1 MSLPFDPACLP
12 LLLGG
17 LPHHSP
23 AQALELTRRHAGTLL
38 AWPQL
43 PQLGLREQPITQS
56 AAGFP
61 GLVLDEQRGQLYVN
75 RARAEEELN
84 RLALAYLINNTAY
97 GALGTTDALGLEAL
111 LQQRATLRG
120 VRALKGQLLGP
131 LSTAAQLTDEK
142 QRPLMYDPHLFEA
155 LTQHTRL
162 RAAWQEA
169 RLGELHGTTIIC
181 LDEPFLELVGLPFS
195 PLDWDAARVSL
206 DEVFGGIIGCKAL
219 YAGGAVDWTRV
230 LQTAVELIIADAYHH
245 GAALVAAGAALGDFL
260 RRGGLVGLGLVPAD
274 ADELRQAEP
283 PALLSR
289 LEPTLVG
296 LEAAGIPRALLLRQ
310 AVVTPAAALA
320 TLDIPAAE
328 QALLLLAQTSALL
341 RETYGLEA

>member
-12 LLLGG
+12 LLLGS

-23 AQALELTRRHAGTLL
+23 AQALELARRHTGTLL

-43 PQLGLREQPITQS
+43 PQLGLREQSLAQS

-61 GLVLDEQRGQLYVN
+61 GLVLDELRGQLYVD

-84 RLALAYLINNTAY
+84 RLALAYLVNNNAY
-97 GALGTTDALGLEAL
+97 AALGSADALGLEAL

-131 LSTAAQLTDEK
+131 LSTAAQLTDER

-162 RAAWQEA
+162 RASWQEA

-195 PLDWDAARVSL
+195 PLDWDSARLSL

-219 YAGGAVDWTRV
+219 YAGGPVDWTQV
-230 LQTAVELIIADAYHH
+230 LQTAVELIIADVYHH
-245 GAALVAAGAALGDFL
+245 GSALVAAAPALEGFL
-260 RRGGLVGLGLVPAD
+260 RRDGLVGLGLIPAD
-274 ADELRQAEP
+274 ADELRTAG
-283 PALLSR
+283 PAGLLLR
-289 LEPTLVG
+289 LEPTLAG
-296 LEAAGIPRALLLRQ
+296 LEKAGIPRALLLRQ

-320 TLDIPAAE
+320 MLDIPAAE
-328 QALLLLAQTSALL
+328 HALLLLAQTSALL
-341 RETYGLEA
+341 RKTYELEA